1 MERESI
7 IFYRSWVE
15 AIEEDIQDESER
27 QAAAWAILRYG
38 IHGIESKMTAGASS
52 AIFRLAKQ
60 TINANNRKYVKGC
73 EGGRPKADRVSEE
86 KTNGFSENKPMVIEE
101 KNHRFSEEITNGF
114 SEKKPM
120 VFEKNNQW
128 FSEEKTNG
136 FSEDKPIVIEENN
149 HRFLK
154 NKTTDTDPETETDP
168 VTVRGKKFVP
178 PTLEEVKAYCEERKN
193 TINPQRFIDFYTGK
207 GWMIG
212 KNKMKD
218 WKAAVR
224 TWEETERPKPTAQ
237 ATVKPNSFS
246 QFPQRDRT
254 DDYFADLE
262 RKKLSETYG
271 KRNEPP

>member
-15 AIEEDIQDESER
+15 AIEEDMQDEKER
-27 QAAAWAILRYG
+27 QAVAWAILRYG
-38 IHGIESKMTAGASS
+38 IHGIEEKLTGTAS
-52 AIFRLAKQ
+52 AIYRLAKQ
-60 TINANNRKYVKGC
+60 TINANNRKYAEGC
-73 EGGRPKADRVSEE
+73 KGGRPK
-86 KTNGFSENKPMVIEE
+86 TNGS
-101 KNHRFSEEITNGF
+101 SEEITNGF

-120 VFEKNNQW
+120 VFQENNHR

-136 FSEDKPIVIEENN
+136 FSENETIGFSEEKPSDIQENN

-154 NKTTDTDPETETDP
+154 NKTTDTETDTETETDT
-168 VTVRGKKFVP
+168 VTVRGKFIP

-218 WKAAVR
+218 WKATVR
-224 TWEETERPKPTAQ
+224 TWEETERQKPTAP
-237 ATVKPNSFS
+237 ATAKPNSFS
-246 QFPQRDRT
+246 QFPQRDHT
-254 DDYFADLE
+254 DDYFSDLE
-262 RKKLSETYG
+262 RRKFLEAAG
-271 KRNEPP
+271 KRVDDPP